1 MHELTSLLTL
11 LLGRL
16 LHRDLAEYDYFVIL
30 GFIMLGT
37 LLLFFLATRRLSVD
51 KPGVFQQILELFTE
65 AVGKFLDDVIG
76 HGGRRYFP
84 VIGTFAVLILL
95 SNLIGLV
102 PGFMPPTGSI
112 VVTISLGLCSF
123 LTYNVIGIKA
133 QGFGYIKHFMGPIPL
148 MAPLFFPIEI
158 VSHIA
163 RPMSLGIRLFGNI
176 FGDHQVG
183 GVFLSLVPPVVPV
196 PFILL
201 GIFVSFVQTLVFSLL
216 SMIYIAQ
223 AVEHH

>member
-1 MHELTSLLTL
+1 VHELTSLLTL

-16 LHRDLAEYDYFVIL
+16 LNRDLAEYDYFVIL

-37 LLLFFLATRRLSVD
+37 LLIFSLATRRLSVD
-51 KPGVFQQILELFTE
+51 KPGIFQQILELFSE
-65 AVGKFLDDVIG
+65 VVGKFLDDVIG
-76 HGGRRYFP
+76 HNGRKYMP

-102 PGFMPPTGSI
+102 PGFMPPTGNI
-112 VVTISLGLCSF
+112 VVTLSLGLCSF
-123 LTYNVIGIKA
+123 LTYNMIGIKA
-133 QGFGYIKHFMGPIPL
+133 HGIGYIKQFLGPIPL
-148 MAPLFFPIEI
+148 MAPLFFPIEV

-176 FGDHQVG
+176 FGDHQVA
-183 GVFLSLVPPVVPV
+183 GVFLSLVPPIIPV

-201 GIFVSFVQTLVFSLL
+201 GIFVSFVQTLVFALL

-223 AVEHH
+223 AVEH

>member
-16 LHRDLAEYDYFVIL
+16 LNTDLKEYDYFVIL
-30 GFIMLGT
+30 AFIMMGT
-37 LLLFFLATRRLSVD
+37 LVLFYLATRRLSVD
-51 KPGVFQQILELFTE
+51 KPGILQQILELFVGT
-65 AVGKFLDDVIG
+65 VGKFLDDVIG
-76 HGGRRYFP
+76 HDGRKYMP
-84 VIGTFAVLILL
+84 IIGCFAVLILL

-102 PGFMPPTGSI
+102 PGFMPPTGNI

-123 LTYNVIGIKA
+123 VTYNLIGFRKM
-133 QGFGYIKHFMGPIPL
+133 GFGYLKSFMGPVPT
-148 MAPLFFPIEI
+148 APFFCVIEL

-176 FGDHQVG
+176 FGDHQVA
-183 GVFLSLVPPVVPV
+183 GVFLSLVPPVIPI
-196 PFILL
+196 PFLLL

-216 SMIYIAQ
+216 SMIYIAL